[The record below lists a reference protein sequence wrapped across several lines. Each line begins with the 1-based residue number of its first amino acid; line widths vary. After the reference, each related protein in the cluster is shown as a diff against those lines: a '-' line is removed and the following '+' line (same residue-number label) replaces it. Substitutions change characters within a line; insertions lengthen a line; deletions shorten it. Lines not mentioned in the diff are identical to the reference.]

1 MVVPG
6 AFEAELVAEQALAL
20 KAQALEEGDGGG
32 VARHDQGLDAVEAV
46 VFLHEGISETDGLVG
61 VAAAPVGHVDFV
73 ADLAAA
79 VEGLA
84 DIAVADRADDLHGV
98 VFREDEEADQ
108 LALLEGVGFVVHAAL
123 VKGQGAH
130 LGGRKGFVPAEV
142 EEVALVEGLDQGG
155 VAPLQDFEN
164 QPVRLVFFLNR
175 CHGFL

>member
-79 VEGLA
+79 VESLA
-84 DIAVADRADDLHGV
+84 DVSVADCADDLHGIV
-98 VFREDEEADQ
+98 LGKDEKSDH
-108 LALLEGVGFVVHAAL
+108 LALLEGVRLEVHATL
-123 VKGQGAH
+123 VKGQGVG
-130 LGGRKGFVPAEV
+130 LRRRQGLVFAEV
-142 EEVALVEGLDQGG
+142 IEVALVEGLDQRG
-155 VAPLQDFEN
+155 VAPLADFQD
-164 QPVRLVFFLNR
+164 QPVRLIFFLNR